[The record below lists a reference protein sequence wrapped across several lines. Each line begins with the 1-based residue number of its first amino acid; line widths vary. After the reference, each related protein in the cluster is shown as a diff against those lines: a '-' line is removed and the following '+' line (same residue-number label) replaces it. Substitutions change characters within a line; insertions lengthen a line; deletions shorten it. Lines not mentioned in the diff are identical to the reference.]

1 MNGERDLGTDAA
13 ASLMNMTTLIVMSA
27 EPSPAPKW
35 RKYVAIGD
43 SFTEGLNDVDP
54 QNPEAF
60 RGWADLLA
68 ASLHS
73 RITAVEPQAQFKYA
87 NLAIRGRLTADIVGP
102 QLDAALALQP
112 DLVSMVGGGNDILRP
127 QVNPDILAL
136 RLEQAV
142 IAIRKTGADV
152 LLATGMDT
160 KESPIVSKTRGRTA
174 LLNANIWSIARRHG
188 AYVLDLWGMRA
199 LRDWRMWSQDRIHL
213 TTDGHKRVTQAALVA
228 LGLEA
233 DDPNWDVPLEPEAL
247 QSRLERMQ
255 EDAEWFKT
263 HVFPWATRRLR
274 GRSSGDARVAKRP
287 EWTEL

>member
-1 MNGERDLGTDAA
+1 MG
-13 ASLMNMTTLIVMSA
+13 
-27 EPSPAPKW
+27 W
-35 RKYVAIGD
+35 R
-43 SFTEGLNDVDP
+43 
-54 QNPEAF
+54 
-60 RGWADLLA
+60 
-68 ASLHS
+68 
-73 RITAVEPQAQFKYA
+73 
-87 NLAIRGRLTADIVGP
+87 
-102 QLDAALALQP
+102 
-112 DLVSMVGGGNDILRP
+112 GNDIVRP

-136 RLEQAV
+136 RLERAV

-233 DDPNWDVPLEPEAL
+233 DYPNWDVPLEPEAL
-247 QSRLERMQ
+247 QSRLARMQ
-255 EDAEWFKT
+255 EHAESFKT

-274 GRSSGDARVAKRP
+274 EIGRASCRERG
-287 EWTEL
+287 E